1 MGVASIV
8 TDAKVGEIL
17 SSFSFPVPER
27 EREAAESQTQQQN
40 LRRKFSD

>member
-17 SSFSFPVPER
+17 SSFSFPVAER
-27 EREAAESQTQQQN
+27 ERERGGGKSNAATELAQ
-40 LRRKFSD
+40 KVF